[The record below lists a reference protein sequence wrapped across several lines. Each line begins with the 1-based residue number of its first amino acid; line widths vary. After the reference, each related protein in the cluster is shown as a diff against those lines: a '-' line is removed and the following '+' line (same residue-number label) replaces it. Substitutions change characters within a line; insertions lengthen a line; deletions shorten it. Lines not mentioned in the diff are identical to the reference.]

1 MQKVMGYFRQI
12 CEIPHLSY
20 ETEKLRDFLV
30 EFAKKHE
37 FSVEVDNAGNIYAIK
52 GEPKICLQAHYDMVG
67 VGWNRCSHNHGDDER
82 V

>member
-1 MQKVMGYFRQI
+1 MQKVMSYFRQI

-30 EFAKKHE
+30 KFAKKHE
-37 FSVEVDNAGNIYAIK
+37 FSIEVDNAGNIYVCK

-67 VGWNRCSHNHGDDER
+67 VGLAPQIE
-82 V
+82 